1 LQEGQIVRVKL
12 LAADERGRLRLSM
25 KALLVQDGGAGNS
38 EMSTS
43 TNESA

>member
-1 LQEGQIVRVKL
+1 
-12 LAADERGRLRLSM
+12 M

-43 TNESA
+43 TNETA

>member
-1 LQEGQIVRVKL
+1 
-12 LAADERGRLRLSM
+12 M
-25 KALLVQDGGAGNS
+25 KALLAQDGGAGNS